1 MRRNAHMFV
10 KFTSVKLLMI
20 DHTAVYDTG
29 YILRI
34 QFDRKHLIYIDDK
47 NSRNEMQYL
56 LIRRWGLLS

>member
-1 MRRNAHMFV
+1 
-10 KFTSVKLLMI
+10 MI